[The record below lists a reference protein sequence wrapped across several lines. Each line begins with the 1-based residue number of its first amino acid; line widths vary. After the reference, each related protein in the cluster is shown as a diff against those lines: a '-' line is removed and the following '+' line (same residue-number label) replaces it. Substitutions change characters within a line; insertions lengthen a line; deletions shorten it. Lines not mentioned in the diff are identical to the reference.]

1 MPVRIRASLAGLAV
15 CLLAAPAARALDK
28 DAKKWLDE
36 VKPIILPDEEKV
48 YRDLKD
54 KSDVAEFQKIFWARR
69 DPDLE
74 TPANEYQAEYQKA
87 RADADNRYR
96 IGGTPGSL
104 TDCGRVYILLGPPDE
119 AKKGE
124 ATDSTVPG
132 RRAPEIW
139 TYRDRPG
146 FKFGP
151 TGQIE
156 IGFDETCQLPQGNR
170 MGEQLTQL
178 ASAKVAN
185 PNIGYRTAPGG
196 RLVKLADQL
205 PKPSPTTALLKA
217 PRQDFP
223 VSAEPVMFLRSQG
236 GGSYLAG
243 LVKGEASTLTVH
255 DAGGKKTAR
264 VVVGVQAVDETGKS
278 AGVSEREATVD
289 VAPDGSYVVSYG
301 MALKP
306 GAYTLRVALLDP
318 QTGKGSVATLP
329 LKMPDYEGEDIS
341 LSPLLVLRDVQE
353 VAAAAQEAMA
363 AFQLGPMR
371 FPAPLRQRVHAGG
384 LRHPADVR
392 VQPQDRPGD
401 RQAFHHGQLRHP
413 QGRQAGGQG
422 RRPELRHAGRRPVR
436 GAGAAH
442 QVHARK
448 IRRPGEDPGQ
458 RRQEGPHPGDHV
470 RGEVGLLDDLPQVL
484 ARREPRHAAGGDAD
498 GRARAG
504 IQDRARPAPGHVED
518 AEPDELHLL
527 TLLER
532 ARDVLDE
539 RPEDPVHVRLGETG
553 VPGHAGHDLRPVHD
567 LRRPSWR
574 RP

>member
-74 TPANEYQAEYQKA
+74 TPANEYQTEYQKA

-104 TDCGRVYILLGPPDE
+104 TDCGRVYILLGSPDE

-243 LVKGEASTLTVH
+243 LVKGDASTLTVH

-353 VAAAAQEAMA
+353 VAAAAQDAMA

-371 FPAPLRQRVHAGG
+371 FLPHYDNVFT
-384 LRHPADVR
+384 PADSVTLLTFVYNPR
-392 VQPQDRPGD
+392 ID
-401 RQAFHHGQLRHP
+401 QATGKPSTTASFAILKDGK
-413 QGRQAGGQG
+413 
-422 RRPELRHAGRRPVR
+422 PVAKAEDQNYDTP
-436 GAGAAH
+436 GAGPSVGPVPLTKFTPGKYVA
-442 QVHARK
+442 QVK
-448 IRRPGEDPGQ
+448 IRDNVAKKDLT
-458 RRQEGPHPGDHV
+458 QETTF
-470 RGEVGLLDDLPQVL
+470 EVK
-484 ARREPRHAAGGDAD
+484 
-498 GRARAG
+498 
-504 IQDRARPAPGHVED
+504 
-518 AEPDELHLL
+518 
-527 TLLER
+527 
-532 ARDVLDE
+532 
-539 RPEDPVHVRLGETG
+539 
-553 VPGHAGHDLRPVHD
+553 
-567 LRRPSWR
+567 
-574 RP
+574 